1 MLYNSVCFCRCQ
13 TLFRRALEDD
23 KDALKTVREAR
34 VISPGVLANSAPRE
48 ASESRYEE
56 GGGAGRV
63 GRDEIHTAGRGL
75 SHSTPSSL
83 ASLETQPK

>member
-23 KDALKTVREAR
+23 KDALKMVRETR
-34 VISPGVLANSAPRE
+34 VISPGALANSAPRE
-48 ASESRYEE
+48 ASESRYED
-56 GGGAGRV
+56 GGGG
-63 GRDEIHTAGRGL
+63 DEIHTAGHGL